1 MFFPDVLPLR
11 WGALFD
17 SGVNSGFV
25 TKEKANP
32 FGLAKEFISFV
43 YTHPWATI
51 ASATFRK
58 PAMLAPVT

>member
-1 MFFPDVLPLR
+1 MVFPDVLPSR
-11 WGALFD
+11 RGALFA
-17 SGVNSGFV
+17 SGANMGIL

-32 FGLAKEFISFV
+32 FGLAKEFESFV
-43 YTHPWATI
+43 YTHPWATM